1 MAYIL
6 VFGDSTTYGA
16 WDYEGGGW
24 VQRLR
29 KFLDKK
35 MKLHPNEFYI
45 TYNLGIDSHSTEDWL
60 PIFEEELKTRAKIA
74 IEYDEPIAIIIELG
88 GNDSYF
94 INSQQRH
101 NVLPGEFQKR
111 LKKLFSIVKKTT
123 KHVFYV
129 SPAPC
134 NESKTIPW
142 VGDKELTFK
151 NAYMKEYGELAKAVC
166 REEKVIF
173 IDIFDK
179 VKKTAGFASHDGL
192 HLSSKGHQKIF
203 EIVRE
208 VLVKNNII

>member
-6 VFGDSTTYGA
+6 VFGDSSTYGA

-24 VQRLR
+24 VNRLR
-29 KFLDKK
+29 KFLDQK
-35 MKLHPNEFYI
+35 MVKNPDEFFV
-45 TYNLGIDSHSTEDWL
+45 TYNLGIDGHSTADWL

-74 IEYDEPIAIIIELG
+74 IEYDEPIVVIIELG

-111 LKKLFSIVKKTT
+111 LQKLFSIAKKTT

-134 NESKTIPW
+134 NESKTVPW
-142 VGDKELTFK
+142 VGDKELTYK
-151 NAYMKEYGELAKAVC
+151 NAYLKEYAEIAKAVC
-166 REEKVIF
+166 KEEKVVF
-173 IDIFDK
+173 IDTFDK

-203 EIVRE
+203 EIVKE
-208 VLVKNNII
+208 ALIKGKIF